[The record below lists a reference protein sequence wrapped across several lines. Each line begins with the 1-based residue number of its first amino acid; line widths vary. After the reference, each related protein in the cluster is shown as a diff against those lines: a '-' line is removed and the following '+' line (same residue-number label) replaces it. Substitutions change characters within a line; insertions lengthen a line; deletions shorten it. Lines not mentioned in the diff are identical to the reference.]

1 MECSPHARHMFE
13 VGSLDGEA
21 KDEEGEKSTSSDEVM
36 YGLRGGVICLVAQ
49 HGSVNL
55 TAGLC

>member
-1 MECSPHARHMFE
+1 MR
-13 VGSLDGEA
+13 LDGEA